1 MTVETIP
8 ILSAE
13 QWHAERAKDVTST
26 QVAALFGCNPY
37 LTHLELWHQKATGY
51 VEEFDNNDRVRWG
64 NRLEAAIAAGVVE
77 DWHLSDLRRV
87 TDYRRMPSLRLGAS
101 FDFVAVD
108 QDGAVALLEIKNVD
122 AYEFRE
128 KWSGEGE
135 TLLAP
140 AHIELQVQTQ
150 LMVNP
155 VDYAVIAVLV
165 GGNQLFTVKRER
177 DTELQDEIAR
187 RVAAFWTSVANG
199 TPPTPDYARDAE
211 LLLSHVYNRT
221 DGHEVDAA
229 SDPELAEMVQEWLDA
244 KGWSERLRPLQA
256 EIAERVGT
264 ASKVRMPNGLLNCAA
279 NKNGVRSFRY
289 YPNKETTNV

>member
-8 ILSAE
+8 IVSQE

-51 VEEFDNNDRVRWG
+51 VEEFEATDRVRWG

-77 DWHLSDLRRV
+77 DWHLSDMRRV
-87 TDYRRMPSLRLGAS
+87 TDYRRLHSLRLGAS

-108 QDGAVALLEIKNVD
+108 QDGAAALLEIKNVD

-135 TLLAP
+135 ALLAP

-177 DTELQDEIAR
+177 DTEVQDEIAR
-187 RVAAFWTSVANG
+187 RVAAFWTSVADG
-199 TPPTPDYARDAE
+199 KPPTPDYARDAE
-211 LLLSHVYNRT
+211 LLLSHVYART
-221 DGHEVDAA
+221 DGREIEADAETA
-229 SDPELAEMVQEWLDA
+229 ALIDGWLAA
-244 KGWSERLRPLQA
+244 KTIAETVKPLQA
-256 EIAERVGT
+256 QIAERVGA

>member
-8 ILSAE
+8 IVSQE

-26 QVAALFGCNPY
+26 QVSALFGCNPY

-87 TDYRRMPSLRLGAS
+87 TDYRRLPDLKLGAS
-101 FDFVAVD
+101 FDFQAVD
-108 QDGAVALLEIKNVD
+108 MDANVALLEIKNVD

-177 DTELQDEIAR
+177 DTEVQDEIAR

-199 TPPTPDYARDAE
+199 TPPEPDYARDAE
-211 LLLSHVYNRT
+211 LLLSHVYART
-221 DGHEVDAA
+221 DGHEIEADADTA
-229 SDPELAEMVQEWLDA
+229 ALIYRWCEA
-244 KGWSERLRPLQA
+244 KRVADTVKPLQA
-256 EIAERVGT
+256 QIAERVGT